1 MHDFSQDDYDDFEI
15 DVTQEKTSKL
25 AALARSIVKKE
36 VYKSLIAT
44 IAQLSPSMK
53 ARDADEIKI
62 KKDKM
67 MREEAQKTAAAAHEK
82 TGAVKK
88 QIFDEAL
95 QAEAAFKKDQ
105 AEKAA

>member
-36 VYKSLIAT
+36 IHQSLIAT
-44 IAQLSPSMK
+44 ITQLSPSMK

-62 KKDKM
+62 KQDKM
-67 MREEAQKTAAAAHEK
+67 ERADAQKVAAAAHEK

-88 QIFDEAL
+88 
-95 QAEAAFKKDQ
+95 
-105 AEKAA
+105 

>member
-36 VYKSLIAT
+36 IHKSLIAT
-44 IAQLSPSMK
+44 IAQLPEFMK

-62 KKDKM
+62 RKDKM
-67 MREEAQKTAAAAHEK
+67 EREEAQKAAAAAHEK
-82 TGAVKK
+82 TGAEKK
-88 QIFDEAL
+88 
-95 QAEAAFKKDQ
+95 
-105 AEKAA
+105 